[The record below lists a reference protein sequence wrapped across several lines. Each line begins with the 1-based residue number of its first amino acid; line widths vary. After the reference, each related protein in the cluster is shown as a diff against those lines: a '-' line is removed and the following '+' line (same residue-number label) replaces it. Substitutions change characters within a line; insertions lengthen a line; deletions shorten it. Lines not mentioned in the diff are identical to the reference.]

1 MRSTRHHNAIPYI
14 LILISLGVLAG
25 MTWGNYRY
33 GLENPGGNDF
43 LVHWMGSRALLED
56 GISPYSDEVAIRIQT
71 VAYGR
76 PARAGEHELR
86 VAYPLYSVY
95 LFIPFALIK
104 DFNLA
109 RAVWMTVLE
118 AALIGLV
125 FVSLLLC
132 RWRASPWMVA
142 VLLLFSVFWYHGLRP
157 LINGNAI
164 ILVALLLAGGLLA
177 IRTGADELAGVLF
190 AFSTVK
196 PQVVV
201 VFLLFIVVWGIG
213 KRRWRLLGW
222 LMGTG
227 FLLVTSSMLL
237 IPDWIL
243 QNLREVLRYPGYNPP
258 GTPGAAFA
266 TWWPAFGERLGLA
279 LTGVVVVLMI
289 FEWWVARRTEF
300 RGFLWVSGLTLVAS
314 QWIGIQTDP
323 GNFVVLFPV
332 LVMCLALLDER
343 WRGRGNLVIFALLV
357 VLLVGIWAI
366 FLSTVEYGDQPVQS
380 PVMFFPLPAI
390 LFLLLYW
397 VRWWAIRPPRPW
409 LEQIDL

>member
-33 GLENPGGNDF
+33 VLENPGGNDF

-227 FLLVTSSMLL
+227 FLLVTSSMLI